1 MSYSK
6 IKGLYCVID
15 SAWVK
20 LPAAGDSAEKLV
32 KAGVGIIQ
40 LRAKDEGSRAVLD
53 AAAAVRAATA
63 GKALFIVNDR
73 LDIALLCGADGV
85 HLGQDDIPV
94 TEARRLM
101 PSAIIGVSTHNL
113 EEARKA
119 ESLGA
124 DYISFGPIFATKT
137 KKDADSPK
145 GLVGLKA
152 LAPGVGLPVVAIGGI
167 TADSAPA
174 ILEAGASAV
183 AIISDILLAEDIGAR
198 AAEIISRIR
207 PVLMERRHGRTDE
220 KGP

>member
-15 SAWVK
+15 SAWVG

-53 AAAAVRAATA
+53 AAVAVRAATK

-101 PSAIIGVSTHNL
+101 PSAIIGVSTHDL
-113 EEARKA
+113 EEAREA
-119 ESLGA
+119 QSLGA
-124 DYISFGPIFATKT
+124 DYISFGPIFQTRT

-145 GLVGLKA
+145 GLTGLKA
-152 LAPGVGLPVVAIGGI
+152 LAPGVGLPIVAIGGI

-198 AAEIISRIR
+198 AGEIISRIR
-207 PVLMERRHGRTDE
+207 PVLMERRHGRPVE